1 MNMTLRYAFFAALL
15 VASIVTPRAI
25 AQEDYAKYRVL
36 DTKVI
41 QNMWAGPGQS
51 AALLSLDGSRLLHLS
66 NRSPDM
72 CLYAPAQIGSWV
84 ELACSDY
91 TKDNRPG
98 EAQDMF
104 WSPVGDRLLMPT
116 RHDAFA
122 RFRDTDIRI
131 FDADTLTVQNLT
143 DDGFDGTLLEGNG
156 PAELDILAHWFDDNS
171 IVFVRNSVPPGGTQ
185 QGTSTSLMT
194 IAADGGEPVKLLDI
208 PSSSSLPVSNLTVS
222 SDSKLLAYS
231 FEDRGDAENDGIYLL
246 TLGTTTPTRVAKM
259 SQLDGM
265 RLLGLAFSADSKFL
279 LLLGGTGDGRNT
291 SRVLNLAT
299 GDIVPVDA
307 NQNITGI
314 AWSPTGSA
322 LVYTTLDASKPKM
335 PGGLFLAPAPG
346 RPARLLIGE
355 AFYPPACC
363 GNEPFIWASNDTLVL
378 PRLGD
383 TLGSVLYIQL
393 GE

>member
-1 MNMTLRYAFFAALL
+1 MTLRYAFFVALL
-15 VASIVTPRAI
+15 VASIATPRAI

-91 TKDNRPG
+91 TNDNRPG

-104 WSPVGDRLLMPT
+104 WSPAGDKLLMPT

-131 FDADTLTVQNLT
+131 FDADTFTVQNLT
-143 DDGFDGTLLEGNG
+143 DDGFDGTLLDGKG
-156 PAELDILAHWFDDNS
+156 PAELDVFAHWFDDNS
-171 IVFVRNSVPPGGTQ
+171 IVFVRHSVPPGGTQ
-185 QGTSTSLMT
+185 QDTSTSLMT

-208 PSSSSLPVSNLTVS
+208 PSSSNFPVWNLTVS
-222 SDSKLLAYS
+222 PDSKLLAYS

-259 SQLDGM
+259 SELDGM

-279 LLLGGTGDGRNT
+279 LLLGETGDGRNT
-291 SRVLNLAT
+291 ARVLDVTT
-299 GDIVPVDA
+299 GDIVLVDA
-307 NQNITGI
+307 NQNVTGV

-322 LVYTTLDASKPKM
+322 LAYTTLDPSKPET

-355 AFYPPACC
+355 AFYPPVCC
-363 GNEPFIWASNDTLVL
+363 GNEPFIWATNDTLVL
-378 PRLGD
+378 PRLAD
-383 TLGSVLYIQL
+383 SLGSVLYIQL